1 MKEHSEQVGQA
12 GQAGQGPGMQ
22 EAIDVLRQLLE
33 HATWDDVDARTEAGA
48 KKTLAR
54 WQVIE
59 MALARLA
66 AAPDLLAACQALMDA
81 INSGVHVTKHNSAYI
96 EAGWAVAK
104 AEGR

>member
-1 MKEHSEQVGQA
+1 MTKQAGKA

-66 AAPDLLAACQALMDA
+66 AALPLAA
-81 INSGVHVTKHNSAYI
+81 IVRRSASLRWMQ
-96 EAGWAVAK
+96 WAWIARGPSSPK
-104 AEGR
+104 WAYTSR